1 MTVKEATKLCFVVQK
16 SYPKYFEKYNKDD
29 TQVMIDMW
37 AKVSEG
43 YSYEQMNAGLIQF
56 MRSDDK
62 GFPPT
67 IGQVINQVERLRP
80 QDATAMTEAEAW
92 SIIHAAICD
101 STYHAQ
107 ERFDALPPVLQRA
120 VGSPQNLK
128 EWAMMEDGELK
139 LPVIE
144 SNVMRSFKAA
154 AKMEREERLIP
165 ESIKG
170 LIGQMFET
178 KAIETKE
185 ATNYDDTV

>member
-37 AKVSEG
+37 TKVSEG

-67 IGQVINQVERLRP
+67 VGQVISQVERLRP
-80 QDATAMTEAEAW
+80 QDAMAMTETEAW

-107 ERFDALPPVLQRA
+107 ERFDVLPPVLQRA

-165 ESIKG
+165 DSIKG

>member
-37 AKVSEG
+37 TKVSEG

-67 IGQVINQVERLRP
+67 VGQVISQVERLRP

-107 ERFDALPPVLQRA
+107 ERFDTLPPVLQRA

-165 ESIKG
+165 DSIKG

>member
-37 AKVSEG
+37 TKVSEG

-67 IGQVINQVERLRP
+67 VGQVISQVERLRP

-107 ERFDALPPVLQRA
+107 ERFDSLPPVLQRA

-165 ESIKG
+165 DSIKG